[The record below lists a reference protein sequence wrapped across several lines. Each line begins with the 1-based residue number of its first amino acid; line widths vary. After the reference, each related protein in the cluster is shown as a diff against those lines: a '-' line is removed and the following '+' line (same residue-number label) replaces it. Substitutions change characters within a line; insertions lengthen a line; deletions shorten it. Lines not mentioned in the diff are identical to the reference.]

1 MRGKR
6 ILACE
11 NGKLARSACDRGA
24 RGPLKR
30 QRILLAGQVVQSLVK
45 AVRARHTIVART
57 ETMDEA
63 AELARVLRPDVVVA
77 NHEHSCD
84 LQHAFPGAV
93 SVVYVSPGLRADE
106 DLLFA
111 ALALASAVPSSPGN
125 GRRSDAL

>member
-11 NGKLARSACDRGA
+11 NGKLVRSACDGGA
-24 RGPLKR
+24 RGPLER
-30 QRILLAGQVVQSLVK
+30 QRILLAGQVVQSVVN

-57 ETMDEA
+57 ETIDQA

-77 NHEHSCD
+77 DHEHSCD
-84 LQHAFPGAV
+84 LQHALPGAV
-93 SVVYVSPGLRADE
+93 SVVYVSPDLRADE

-111 ALALASAVPSSPGN
+111 ALALASAAPSSPGN
-125 GRRSDAL
+125 TRSYDAL